1 MVFGR
6 KVTSEES
13 CPKPSP
19 PSVDQILEDL
29 KAADPDDPVF
39 RLNPSKLAEEDS
51 GESEN
56 LDYEQNFRD
65 VSEYVSKEKIIVQ
78 LQDRIQQGFE
88 NLVSSQQ
95 ELESV
100 SASVASQLETIK
112 KERSKVDLG
121 SRPDTGKKEEETSA
135 KDCSDGEDLC

>member
-6 KVTSEES
+6 KVTAEEA
-13 CPKPSP
+13 CLKPSP

-39 RLNPSKLAEEDS
+39 RLNPSKLAEDNEDS
-51 GESEN
+51 DETK
-56 LDYEQNFRD
+56 DYEKNFRD
-65 VSEYVSKEKIIVQ
+65 VTEYVSQEKIIIQ
-78 LQDRIQQGFE
+78 LQDRIQQGFD

-112 KERSKVDLG
+112 KERSKIDLG
-121 SRPDTGKKEEETSA
+121 ERQESGDKKKESSV
-135 KDCSDGEDLC
+135 KDCSDEEDLC